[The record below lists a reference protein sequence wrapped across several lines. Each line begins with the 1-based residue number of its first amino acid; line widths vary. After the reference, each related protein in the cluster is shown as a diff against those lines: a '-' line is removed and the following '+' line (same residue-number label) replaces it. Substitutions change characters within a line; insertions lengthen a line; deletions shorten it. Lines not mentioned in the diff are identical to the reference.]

1 MLQLTARQYW
11 WPGMSHDVTEYIK
24 GCAEC
29 QQNKINTRPI
39 HAPIQPIYAKPEAL
53 PFETITLDFITKL
66 PESEGSDSI
75 LTIVDH
81 DCTKA
86 AVFIP
91 CREEIMAE
99 EMAGLYLKHIFMHY
113 GLPSRIISD
122 SDPRFTSKFMCK
134 LCCLLNISQ
143 NISTAYHP

>member
-1 MLQLTARQYW
+1 MCERKIV
-11 WPGMSHDVTEYIK
+11 SHVTDCKSTRDKIK
-24 GCAEC
+24 GKRKEKSYVVTCRD
-29 QQNKINTRPI
+29 T
-39 HAPIQPIYAKPEAL
+39 EAL

-66 PESEGSDSI
+66 PESAGSDSI

-86 AVFIP
+86 ATFIP
-91 CREEIMAE
+91 CREEITAE
-99 EMAGLYLKHIFMHY
+99 ETAGLYLKHVFTRY

-122 SDPRFTSKFMCK
+122 RDPRFTSKFTRE
-134 LCCLLNISQ
+134 LCRLLDISQ